1 MKAGF
6 ASQNQNGRR
15 RIRHK
20 YRSQE
25 SSHIRRP
32 MLQASLPYRK
42 SILGYETFGILELL
56 LIEYERES
64 RGAFMIDL
72 HGIQV

>member
-1 MKAGF
+1 
-6 ASQNQNGRR
+6 
-15 RIRHK
+15 
-20 YRSQE
+20 
-25 SSHIRRP
+25 